1 MFHIDSASFDNLQ
14 LSGSVVGT
22 LSASVNFTNTTLTAS
37 IISASNIIGSAKNA
51 RPALLIYGVNTTAYT
66 VVSSSLVD
74 EVVHFYTLPENYL
87 KVGDQIFLA
96 WEATTTETTA
106 LAKQYKPWISTT
118 STSST
123 AGATQWGLAQLAQNT
138 VSLQMGKYGYI
149 TSNTTMK
156 ILGAATTN
164 AIGST
169 VVGTVSPTDIT
180 VPHISSSWNI
190 LLTAN
195 KSSSLDAA
203 RVEWSFLQIFR
214 F

>member
-37 IISASNIIGSAKNA
+37 IVSASNIIGNGKNA
-51 RPALLIYGVNTTAYT
+51 RPSVLIYGVNTTAYS
-66 VVSSSLVD
+66 VVSTSSVD
-74 EVVHFYTLPENYL
+74 EVAHFYTLPANYL
-87 KVGDQIFLA
+87 KVGDQIFLT
-96 WEATTTETTA
+96 WEASTGETTA
-106 LAKQYKPWISTT
+106 LPKQYKPWISTT

-123 AGATQWGLAQLAQNT
+123 AGATQWGVTQLAANN

-156 ILGAATTN
+156 ILGAA
-164 AIGST
+164 
-169 VVGTVSPTDIT
+169 GTFATSPTSVTAFPTDIT

-195 KSSSLDAA
+195 RSGSDTA
-203 RVEWSFLQIFR
+203 RVEWSYLQITR

>member
-22 LSASVNFTNTTLTAS
+22 LSASVNFINTTLTAS
-37 IISASNIIGSAKNA
+37 IVSASNIIGNGKNA
-51 RPALLIYGVNTTAYT
+51 RPAQLIYGVNTTAYT
-66 VVSSSLVD
+66 VVSTSSVD
-74 EVVHFYTLPENYL
+74 EVAHFYTLPANYL
-87 KVGDQIFLA
+87 KVGDQIFLT
-96 WEATTTETTA
+96 WEATTGETTA
-106 LAKQYKPWISTT
+106 NAKQYKPWISTT

-123 AGATQWGLAQLAQNT
+123 AGATQWGLTQLAQNN

-149 TSNTTMK
+149 SSNTTMR
-156 ILGAATTN
+156 ILGTATTN
-164 AIGST
+164 AIG
-169 VVGTVSPTDIT
+169 PTIVTNAFPTNIT

-195 KSSSLDAA
+195 RNGSDTT
-203 RVEWSFLQIFR
+203 RVEWSYLQITR

>member
-37 IISASNIIGSAKNA
+37 IVSASNIIGSAKNA
-51 RPALLIYGVNTTAYT
+51 RPSALIYGVNTTAYS

-74 EVVHFYTLPENYL
+74 EVVHFYTLPANYL
-87 KVGDQIFLA
+87 KVGDQIFFT
-96 WEATTTETTA
+96 WEATTGETTA
-106 LAKQYKPWISTT
+106 FAKQYKPWISTT

-123 AGATQWGLAQLAQNT
+123 AGATQWGLTQLTQNN

-156 ILGAATTN
+156 ILGGANSFGLIPTQITAA
-164 AIGST
+164 
-169 VVGTVSPTDIT
+169 PTDQT

-195 KSSSLDAA
+195 RSGSDTT
-203 RVEWSFLQIFR
+203 RVEWSYLQITR

>member
-1 MFHIDSASFDNLQ
+1 MFHINSASFDNLQ

-22 LSASVNFTNTTLTAS
+22 LSASVNFTDTTLTAS

-51 RPALLIYGVNTTAYT
+51 RPALLIYGVDTTAYT
-66 VVSSSLVD
+66 VVSSGSVD
-74 EVVHFYTLPENYL
+74 EVAHFYTLPENYL

-106 LAKQYKPWISTT
+106 LAKQYRAYISTT
-118 STSST
+118 STSSIT
-123 AGATQWGLAQLAQNT
+123 GATLWGIANIGANN

-156 ILGAATTN
+156 ILGGASSFSLIPTQITAF
-164 AIGST
+164 
-169 VVGTVSPTDIT
+169 PTDIT

-190 LLTAN
+190 LLTVAKN
-195 KSSSLDAA
+195 SSLDTA
-203 RVEWSFLQIFR
+203 RVEWSYLQVLR

>member
-37 IISASNIIGSAKNA
+37 IVSASNIIGSAKNA
-51 RPALLIYGVNTTAYT
+51 RPANLIYGVNTTAYT
-66 VVSSSLVD
+66 VVSTNQTN
-74 EVVHFYTLPENYL
+74 EVAHFYTLPENYL
-87 KVGDQIFLA
+87 KVGDQIFLT
-96 WEATTTETTA
+96 WEATTGETTA
-106 LAKQYKPWISTT
+106 LAKQYRTYISTT
-118 STSST
+118 STSSIT
-123 AGATQWGLAQLAQNT
+123 GATIWGTTSLTQNN

-156 ILGAATTN
+156 L
-164 AIGST
+164 
-169 VVGTVSPTDIT
+169 VGTSTGVQNRALSATAAPEDLT

-195 KSSSLDAA
+195 RSGSDTA
-203 RVEWSFLQIFR
+203 RVEWSYLQVLR